1 MTPKEKKIVAGSIIG
16 LAALTTLVLL
26 SSNKKEK
33 GTAYNEPTGNGSVN
47 APAFNANTVMNKLLD
62 AMKTTGTDE
71 QAIFKALTNVNQA
84 QFAQVVKAFG
94 IRQYNETWGNQ
105 INYFPVY
112 QLPYV
117 NLKGWL
123 RNELSDENYSTLQ
136 KKYPN
141 YL

>member
-1 MTPKEKKIVAGSIIG
+1 MTPKEKKILAYTAGGLLAVTSIF
-16 LAALTTLVLL
+16 LLTR
-26 SSNKKEK
+26 NKTEK
-33 GTAYNEPTGNGSVN
+33 GNYSEPTGNGSVN
-47 APAFNANTVMNKLLD
+47 APTFNANTVMNKLLD

-71 QAIFKALTNVNQA
+71 QAIFKALTNVNQT
-84 QFAQVVKAFG
+84 QFGQVVKAFG
-94 IRQYNETWGNQ
+94 IRQYNATFGNQ

>member
-1 MTPKEKKIVAGSIIG
+1 MTPKEKKYLTIGVSAVAGISVLI
-16 LAALTTLVLL
+16 LLTR
-26 SSNKKEK
+26 KKTET
-33 GTAYNEPTGNGSVN
+33 GTYSEPTGNGTVN
-47 APAFNANTVMNKLLD
+47 APTFNAVTVMNKLLN

-71 QAIFKALTNVNQA
+71 AAIFKALTNVNQT
-84 QFAQVVKAFG
+84 QFGQVVKAFG
-94 IRQYNETWGNQ
+94 IRQYNSTMGNQ

-123 RNELSDENYSTLQ
+123 ENELSDENYSSLQ